1 MNTDEE
7 YLKLLRKI
15 NNNPEISQR
24 NLSNELNMSL
34 GKINYCLKALKGKG
48 FIKINAEN
56 ILLII

>member
-15 NNNPEISQR
+15 NNNPELSQR

-34 GKINYCLKALKGKG
+34 GNINYWVCKR
-48 FIKINAEN
+48 
-56 ILLII
+56 